1 MTLCYFLIAFLA
13 SLAGGI
19 CGIGGGVII
28 KPVLD
33 LFKAGSAAQISFL
46 SSCAVLAMSAFS
58 VLTAKKGSSQTIEM
72 KTMTPLAIGAAA
84 GGLFGSRLFTLLK
97 NAAASPDKVS
107 VIQAAMLLAL
117 TLLCFVYTLNK
128 KKIQTHHLVSPAPC
142 ILIGLALGIISSFL
156 GIGGGPLNLI
166 ALSYFLSM
174 PAKTAAINSLYIILF
189 SQITNIGSLILFQNV
204 PAFSWLTVL
213 LMILG
218 GIGGG
223 LFGKSISRRLEHE
236 HVDKLFLCLMV
247 VIMGICCW
255 NIVQYS

>member
-1 MTLCYFLIAFLA
+1 M
-13 SLAGGI
+13 
-19 CGIGGGVII
+19 
-28 KPVLD
+28 
-33 LFKAGSAAQISFL
+33 
-46 SSCAVLAMSAFS
+46 
-58 VLTAKKGSSQTIEM
+58 
-72 KTMTPLAIGAAA
+72 
-84 GGLFGSRLFTLLK
+84 
-97 NAAASPDKVS
+97 
-107 VIQAAMLLAL
+107 
-117 TLLCFVYTLNK
+117 
-128 KKIQTHHLVSPAPC
+128 
-142 ILIGLALGIISSFL
+142 
-156 GIGGGPLNLI
+156 NLI